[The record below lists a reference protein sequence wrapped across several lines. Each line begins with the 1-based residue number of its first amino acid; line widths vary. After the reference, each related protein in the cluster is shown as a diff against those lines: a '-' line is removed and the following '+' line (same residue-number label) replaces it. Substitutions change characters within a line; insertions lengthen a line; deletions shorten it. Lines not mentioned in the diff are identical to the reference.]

1 MDLLSSALEPLEPLY
16 CLHPLLSGLVYRPG
30 AFGSHLDQ
38 AIIDQEQIRYQLQ
51 GGGAGLGH
59 DLSPFCSIHTFFKT
73 IDVVLSQVL
82 NFDLISFSTYIKPND
97 IHNVQFKEYIDD

>member
-51 GGGAGLGH
+51 GGGAGLA
-59 DLSPFCSIHTFFKT
+59 LVQSWAKT
-73 IDVVLSQVL
+73 IAYQRSNGRNILKLV
-82 NFDLISFSTYIKPND
+82 
-97 IHNVQFKEYIDD
+97 IDAHG